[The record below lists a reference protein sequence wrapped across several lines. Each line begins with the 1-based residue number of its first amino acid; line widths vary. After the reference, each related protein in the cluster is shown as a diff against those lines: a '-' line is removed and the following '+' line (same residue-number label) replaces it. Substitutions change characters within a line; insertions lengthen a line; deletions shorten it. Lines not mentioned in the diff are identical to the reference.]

1 MPTEKNIPAV
11 NFHFL
16 RKRFSFSNSRN
27 LKAFIF
33 SLFKKEKKKLGQ
45 LDYIFCSDEYLLK
58 INIAHLNHNFYTD
71 IITFDLSDDKKKITG
86 EIYISIDRIKENA
99 VIYKTS
105 FKQELHRV
113 ILHGALHLCGYR
125 DKTKAESKEMRRME
139 DIYLSLLFDK

>member
-45 LDYIFCSDEYLLK
+45 LDYIFCGDEYLLQ
-58 INIAHLNHNFYTD
+58 INKAYLNHNFYTD
-71 IITFDLSDDKKKITG
+71 IITFDLSENKNKVTG
-86 EIYISIDRIKENA
+86 EIYISIDRVKENA
-99 VIYKTS
+99 LTYRTS
-105 FKQELHRV
+105 FREELHRV
-113 ILHGALHLCGYR
+113 ILHGALHLCGYG
-125 DKTKAESKEMRRME
+125 DKTKSESEEMRRME
-139 DIYLSLLFDK
+139 DKYLSLFFDK